1 MFNPAYH
8 TVITIWF
15 GQRDLIL
22 FLLNCKLQSFT
33 PANNN
38 CKCSI
43 FLKKNSTT
51 KTMQLLQYTIVKTVD
66 LQQNA
71 PFRICDGTM
80 LHAYIGHG
88 ARKTKHNRTRVR
100 ITSNDQSRL
109 LVKTLLLVR
118 VVSLYSS
125 ISKNFISCPQCMYSL
140 LSRKNQARK
149 EKNQTTQKDYPD
161 SSF

>member
-1 MFNPAYH
+1 MFH
-8 TVITIWF
+8 F
-15 GQRDLIL
+15 
-22 FLLNCKLQSFT
+22 K
-33 PANNN
+33 
-38 CKCSI
+38 
-43 FLKKNSTT
+43 KKNSTT

-140 LSRKNQARK
+140 LSRKNQKSSQKRK
-149 EKNQTTQKDYPD
+149 ELDNTKRLSRFIVLNGVESPLKLIFFRTEEICTGQMIP
-161 SSF
+161 